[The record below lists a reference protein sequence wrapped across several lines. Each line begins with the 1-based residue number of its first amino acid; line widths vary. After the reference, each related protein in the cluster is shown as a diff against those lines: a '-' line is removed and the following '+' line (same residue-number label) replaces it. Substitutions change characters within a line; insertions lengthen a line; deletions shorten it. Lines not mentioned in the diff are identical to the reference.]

1 MARGVNKVILVGN
14 VGGDPET
21 RYMPSG
27 GAVTNLTL
35 ATSESWKDKQTGQP
49 QERTEW
55 HRVVFFN
62 RLAEIASEYV
72 RKGSKVYVEG
82 SLRTRQ
88 WEQDGVKRYTTEIVA
103 SEMQMLDSRQGGA
116 QSGSQDGANTGG
128 FAPQQGV
135 GQAPAQGYNQQAA
148 QGRPQQPQQQSY
160 QQPQGQQQG
169 QQQQQPQTQQPQQQP
184 QQQAG
189 GFDDGFDDDIPF

>member
-1 MARGVNKVILVGN
+1 MASRGVNKVILVGN
-14 VGGDPET
+14 VGGDPEV

-35 ATSESWKDKQTGQP
+35 ATSETWKDKQTGQP

-62 RLAEIASEYV
+62 RLAEIAGEYV
-72 RKGSKVYVEG
+72 RKGSKLYIEG

-103 SEMQMLDSRQGGA
+103 SEMQMLDSRQGG
-116 QSGSQDGANTGG
+116 QGGGQQGGG
-128 FAPQQGV
+128 FAPQGGQQG
-135 GQAPAQGYNQQAA
+135 GGFQQQAPQQGGGFQQAPQQRPA
-148 QGRPQQPQQQSY
+148 SAPQQPQQQ
-160 QQPQGQQQG
+160 P
-169 QQQQQPQTQQPQQQP
+169 
-184 QQQAG
+184 G
-189 GFDDGFDDDIPF
+189 GFDADFDDDIPF

>member
-1 MARGVNKVILVGN
+1 MASRGVNKVILVGN
-14 VGGDPET
+14 VGGDPEV

-35 ATSESWKDKQTGQP
+35 ATSETWKDKQTGQP

-62 RLAEIASEYV
+62 RLAEIAGEYV
-72 RKGSKVYVEG
+72 RKGSKLYIEG

-103 SEMQMLDSRQGGA
+103 SEMQMLDSRQGG
-116 QSGSQDGANTGG
+116 QGGGQQGGG
-128 FAPQQGV
+128 FAPQGGQQG
-135 GQAPAQGYNQQAA
+135 GGFQQQAPQQGGGFQQA
-148 QGRPQQPQQQSY
+148 PQQRPASA
-160 QQPQGQQQG
+160 
-169 QQQQQPQTQQPQQQP
+169 PQQQP
-184 QQQAG
+184 QQQPG
-189 GFDDGFDDDIPF
+189 GFDADFDDDIPF

>member
-1 MARGVNKVILVGN
+1 VNKVILVGN
-14 VGGDPET
+14 VGGDPEV

-62 RLAEIASEYV
+62 RLAEIAGEYV
-72 RKGSKVYVEG
+72 RKGSKLYVEG

-103 SEMQMLDSRQGGA
+103 SEMQMLDSRQGG
-116 QSGSQDGANTGG
+116 QQGGG
-128 FAPQQGV
+128 FAPQQGQQD
-135 GQAPAQGYNQQAA
+135 GGFQQQQAA
-148 QGRPQQPQQQSY
+148 PQQNYQQAPQQQGGGAPKSA
-160 QQPQGQQQG
+160 
-169 QQQQQPQTQQPQQQP
+169 TQQPAQQP
-184 QQQAG
+184 G
-189 GFDDGFDDDIPF
+189 GFDSDFDDDIPF